1 LITDDKDKDGAALF
15 RAAVGEVQALA
26 RQNRIAMQPPPRP
39 AFIPD
44 ATTPVEIADTLSDF
58 FNTPPPDEFLSNGLS
73 RMTLRKLRRNF
84 WPIQDKLDMHGLH
97 SGAARRLLQE
107 FLHHA
112 REQQLRCVLVIHGK
126 GLNSASGEAVLKART
141 RHWLTQHPGI
151 LAYCDAPPKEGGTGA
166 VLILLKTSPA

>member
-1 LITDDKDKDGAALF
+1 
-15 RAAVGEVQALA
+15 
-26 RQNRIAMQPPPRP
+26 
-39 AFIPD
+39 
-44 ATTPVEIADTLSDF
+44 
-58 FNTPPPDEFLSNGLS
+58 
-73 RMTLRKLRRNF
+73 MTLRKLRRNF